1 MFTFFLQIEWKTFKF
16 SHHHYLVLLK
26 LVSLSVILFTSAINS
41 LTAEADSYEES
52 RTIISLQNRNTQQ
65 VRKEGAWC
73 LTEMTMKLSLEWDGE
88 SFIAICSL

>member
-1 MFTFFLQIEWKTFKF
+1 MTYIQLHIIHAWANNPKIMFTFFLQIEWKIFKF

-52 RTIISLQNRNTQQ
+52 RTIISLQNREIHSRSEKR
-65 VRKEGAWC
+65 VPGV
-73 LTEMTMKLSLEWDGE
+73 
-88 SFIAICSL
+88 